1 MALKPGSVADFAG
14 SLAEAM
20 EIAMN
25 QEWQAVKG
33 VPLPELG
40 VDDRRL
46 LLVAI
51 SRGLFQFL
59 KANEND
65 FINKAKLHDP
75 IGGVIDIDYDVVQL
89 ELNL

>member
-20 EIAMN
+20 ENAMK
-25 QEWQAVKG
+25 QEWHSVKG
-33 VPLPELG
+33 VPLPEQG

-46 LLVAI
+46 LLVSIA
-51 SRGLFQFL
+51 RGLFVFL
-59 KANEND
+59 KANESD
-65 FINKAKLHDP
+65 FINKAKLHDAL
-75 IGGVIDIDYDVVQL
+75 GGVIDTDYDVVQL

>member
-20 EIAMN
+20 ENAMK

-33 VPLPELG
+33 VPLPEQG

-46 LLVAI
+46 LLVSIA
-51 SRGLFQFL
+51 RGLFVFL

-65 FINKAKLHDP
+65 FINKTKLHDP
-75 IGGVIDIDYDVVQL
+75 LGGFIDTDYEVVQL